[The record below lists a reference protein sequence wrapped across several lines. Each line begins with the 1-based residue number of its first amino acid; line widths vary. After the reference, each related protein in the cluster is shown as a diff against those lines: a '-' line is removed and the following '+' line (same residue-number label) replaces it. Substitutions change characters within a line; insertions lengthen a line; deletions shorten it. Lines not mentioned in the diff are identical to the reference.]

1 MNLDQTYTLSTG
13 QTAGDCQK
21 IVCDGFGGTISVD
34 DAADLPTSNEICLT
48 MPACTGVPLTPSFTP
63 AAAGTNCSAEQPAG
77 STKHVCGND
86 AATSGTC
93 VECNSIA
100 DCGFDA
106 GGSCTNH
113 VCN

>member
-1 MNLDQTYTLSTG
+1 MDLDQTYTLSTG

-21 IVCDGFGGTISVD
+21 VVCNGAGGTTLVD
-34 DAADLPTSNEICLT
+34 DAFDLPTTTELCL
-48 MPACTGVPLTPSFTP
+48 MPACTGAPLAPSFTP

-77 STKHVCGND
+77 STKHVCGD
-86 AATSGTC
+86 DVATAGTC
-93 VECNSIA
+93 VECNIVA
-100 DCGFDA
+100 DCSVD